1 MIELSV
7 VEKKQLSDIEALIND
22 IKCGINVNENIRL
35 LSLRHKVT
43 KKYLQDIMKSMLS
56 KEDLEYITDLNN
68 RVYALLEPVYDNLSK
83 LALEH
88 MHQWYKRV
96 RRAAGELEPHLYQY
110 QLDLAY
116 WLLSAII
123 KDELPEALYTLLV
136 SRGSGKN
143 IALKW

>member
-7 VEKKQLSDIEALIND
+7 AEKKQLSDIEVLIND
-22 IKCGINVNENIRL
+22 IKCGINVNENIKL

-43 KKYLQDIMKSMLS
+43 KKYLQDIMKTMLS
-56 KEDLEYITDLNN
+56 KEDLEYITDLNS
-68 RVYALLEPVYDNLSK
+68 RIYSLLEPVYDNLSK

-96 RRAAGELEPHLYQY
+96 RRAAGELEPSLYQY